1 MIALVLSILASSLI
15 FLVFKLFDIYKVDT
29 FQAIVVNYLVAAIS
43 GFIAFNGSIEV
54 EQITTASWLPGTLFL
69 GVLFIVIFNLM
80 AVTTQRSGLSV
91 VSVATKMSVVI
102 PILFGLFYYNEA
114 SGWLKITGIVVALIA
129 VYLASIKEQE
139 QTPKFKNNLL
149 LPILVFLGSGI
160 IDTSIKFLEDKYV
173 EEADIPIFSALIFS
187 TAFIL
192 GICALLYQIIAK
204 KVRLEFKNLIGGIA
218 LGIPNYFSIYFLVRA
233 LRAPGLDSSSV
244 FTVNNIGIVMLAT
257 FIGLIFFKEKLSKK
271 NWLGIALALA
281 SIALIAM
288 VKSN

>member
-1 MIALVLSILASSLI
+1 M
-15 FLVFKLFDIYKVDT
+15 FKLFDIYKVDT